1 MTKFLKRY
9 SNQKIKR
16 FLFFLVVAGLF
27 WMLTKFSREFTS
39 SMQAYVNYQN
49 LPETAVLSKD
59 NPQKIHF
66 DLTANGFEIL
76 FYRFKKPVINIPVD
90 QFYDENIENFI
101 FPQNEILLQ
110 LEAQFNKYFEVRNI
124 SPDPLKVELDAVI
137 PKKVKVYPQIHIS
150 FRQGFNGIDDFQII
164 PDSVVVSGPK
174 ASVEK
179 VDSVFTQKLELK
191 DIHKNISEV
200 ITVELPSDNISAV
213 NPEEILIEWE
223 VAEFSQEQFL
233 LPIEIINL
241 PPGLE
246 LKLVPENIQIKF
258 NVSLHDFTHIDPEN
272 FKVVCDYSKRNK
284 EQNFMIPELIKK
296 PDRAVNISMDPK
308 KVDFFIFK
316 SETP

>member
-1 MTKFLKRY
+1 MTKILKRY

-16 FLFFLVVAGLF
+16 FLFFLVIASLF

-59 NPQKIHF
+59 NPDRITF

-76 FYRFKKPVINIPVD
+76 FYRFKKPEINIPVN
-90 QFYDENIENFI
+90 QFYDESNDSFVY
-101 FPQNEILLQ
+101 PQNEILQQ
-110 LEAQFNKYFEVRNI
+110 LETQFNKYLEVRNI
-124 SPDPLKVELDAVI
+124 TPDPLKVVLDAVI
-137 PKKVKVYPQIHIS
+137 LKKVKVYPQAKFS
-150 FRQGFNGIDDFQII
+150 FRQGFNGIEDFKIT
-164 PDSVVVSGPK
+164 PDSVVISGPR

-191 DIHKNISEV
+191 DIHKSISEV
-200 ITVELPSDNISAV
+200 ISIEQPSDDIAAI
-213 NPEEILIEWE
+213 NPSEVSLNWE

-246 LKLVPENIQIKF
+246 LKLVPENVQVKF
-258 NVSLHDFTHIDPEN
+258 NISLHDFTNISSDN
-272 FKVVCDYSKRNK
+272 FKIVCDYSKRNR

-296 PDRAVNISMDPK
+296 PEKVVNISMDPK
-308 KVDFFIFK
+308 KVDYFIFK
-316 SETP
+316 EQSE